1 MAYLM
6 FLLVSLLLV
15 YCKGKYSSYVSETI
29 NFSLVVSSDHIRNT
43 SVCSTK
49 LDDDLWENMM

>member
-15 YCKGKYSSYVSETI
+15 CCKGKYSSYVLETL
-29 NFSLVVSSDHIRNT
+29 NLYLVVSSDHIRNT
-43 SVCSTK
+43 SVCSTE